1 MAPTDLLNHVLNWLA
16 PALWLSVLLP
26 LLARL
31 VARRQRTVASYGL
44 QVAVSF
50 GLNCLVLGLGLW
62 FFGHDGKMLTYA
74 GMVLVCASNQ
84 WLLLRAWRT

>member
-16 PALWLSVLLP
+16 PALWLAVLMP

-31 VARRQRTVASYGL
+31 VARRQRVVAAYWV
-44 QVAVSF
+44 QVVMSF
-50 GLNCLVLGLGLW
+50 GLNSLVLGLGLW

-74 GMVLVCASNQ
+74 GMVLASASIQ
-84 WLLLRAWRT
+84 WLLLRSWRL